1 MPRRHAA
8 RPRLVL
14 VVDKSSSDNS
24 IPSSRAKRSKRKCHL
39 PGIPV
44 SGQFRIVDSGRP
56 SFSANGRKPPKR
68 SMTCEGD
75 TPDIPSRYPKNGHHA
90 SPYFGRTEAD
100 CPETGQCH
108 NQAMARQKRIRKPTA
123 SKVEAKKILKSQMA
137 RNLKDIRLAKELTA
151 REMAEALGV
160 TESTYRNYEAP
171 GKRKADTISLPH
183 LQIKRLMEIQGSAI
197 YLFLRLGP
205 PLLDIFSLANAKSAR
220 KGSPGDD

>member
-1 MPRRHAA
+1 MSRHAA
-8 RPRLVL
+8 RPVL
-14 VVDKSSSDNS
+14 VVDNSSSSLNS
-24 IPSSRAKRSKRKCHL
+24 TPCSRAKRSKGKCHL
-39 PGIPV
+39 PGMPV
-44 SGQFRIVDSGRP
+44 SGQFRMVDSGRP
-56 SFSANGRKPPKR
+56 SFSAKARKPPKR
-68 SMTCEGD
+68 SMTCDGD
-75 TPDIPSRYPKNGHHA
+75 TSDIPSRYPKNGQAA
-90 SPYFGRTEAD
+90 SPYFGRTQND
-100 CPETGQCH
+100 CPEIGQCD
-108 NQAMARQKRIRKPTA
+108 NQAMARQKRIRKPAA

-205 PLLDIFSLANAKSAR
+205 PLLDVFSLTNSKSAR
-220 KGSPGDD
+220 RGNSGDD